1 MKTKSFKCVPDSEL
15 SVPGLS
21 VLSQATLVTDL
32 TGNDSAANES
42 AKTSLTDVG
51 PINKPAQVCRSNSSA
66 FDEARELKPSM
77 FFLAGLCWAPCVA
90 SLDLKGSSAPG
101 GCFF

>member
-21 VLSQATLVTDL
+21 LLSQATLVTDL
-32 TGNDSAANES
+32 TDSDSAANAS

-51 PINKPAQVCRSNSSA
+51 LINKPAQVCRSKSWA
-66 FDEARELKPSM
+66 FDEARELKTST
-77 FFLAGLCWAPCVA
+77 FFLAGLC
-90 SLDLKGSSAPG
+90 
-101 GCFF
+101 